1 MKLVFLDTET
11 TGNDP
16 ARDRLCEVCYQ
27 VDGELE
33 VARFKPPVPMSVK
46 AMSITHITEKM
57 LEGLPPFKGSEMSKQ
72 IEGLLADGILV
83 CHNCAFDAAMLEAEN
98 IAVPRR
104 ICTLKVARHLDPEG
118 KIPEY
123 GLQYL
128 RYHLGI
134 EVDGGAHDAA
144 TDVKVLAA
152 LFERLLAKMEA
163 SGMDRDAALAEMERI
178 SALPSLIRTFKFGKY
193 NGMRVEDVA
202 KSDPGYLDWLLMQKR
217 NSDRPEEDWI
227 YTINHYLGYGQE

>member
-16 ARDRLCEVCYQ
+16 AKDRLCEVAYQ

-57 LEGLPPFKGSEMSKQ
+57 LEGLPAFAGSGTHEK
-72 IEGLLADGILV
+72 IAGLLKDGILV
-83 CHNCAFDAAMLEAEN
+83 CHNCAFDAAMLEAEG
-98 IAVPRR
+98 IEVSRR
-104 ICTLKVARHLDPEG
+104 ICTLKVARHLDADAV
-118 KIPEY
+118 IPEY

-128 RYHLGI
+128 RYYLGI

-144 TDVKVLAA
+144 TDVRVLAA
-152 LFERLLAKMEA
+152 IFERLLSKMEA
-163 SGMDRDAALAEMERI
+163 SGMERDAAIAEMQKI
-178 SALPSLIRTFKFGKY
+178 SLLPSLIRTIKFGKY
-193 NGMRVEDVA
+193 FGAKVEDVA
-202 KSDPGYLDWLLMQKR
+202 RTDPGYLEWLLEQKR
-217 NSDRPEEDWI
+217 NSDRPEEDWV
-227 YTINHYLGYGQE
+227 YTLEHYLGRA